1 MRTRFTARL
10 RPRVVE
16 AVGFPSDADAVV
28 LWFQDTARERIRTFE
43 AKIAE
48 WDKEREEL
56 DEEPVEIDVTI
67 DYVRKRRSL
76 KANAL
81 MWSLY
86 EIIVQA
92 LNKEL
97 RDRAPITAARLYA
110 EDMQRF
116 ANKATFSVPAV
127 WGSAIAYEIQYGD
140 RPEYEGQRGK
150 VVEQIRRGDELWLT
164 VWRTSSFWNTKEMA
178 EHIDRLLMDIADM
191 GITRYS
197 NGDLDKVFADYEKWR
212 KQEKCE

>member
-10 RPRVVE
+10 RPRVVS
-16 AVGFPSDADAVV
+16 ALGFPSEADAVI
-28 LWFQDTARERIRTFE
+28 LWFQDTARKRINALAE
-43 AKIAE
+43 KVAE
-48 WDKEREEL
+48 WDREREER
-56 DEEPVEIDVTI
+56 DEEPVELDVTI

-86 EIIVQA
+86 EIIAQA

-97 RDRAPITAARLYA
+97 RDRQPVTAEQLYKQ
-110 EDMQRF
+110 DLQRF
-116 ANKATFSVPAV
+116 APKATFSVPTV
-127 WGSAIAYEIQYGD
+127 WSAAIAYEIQYGD
-140 RPEYEGQRGK
+140 APEYEAQRGK
-150 VVEQIRRGDELWLT
+150 VIDQIRRDDETWLT
-164 VWRTSSFWNTKEMA
+164 VWRTSSYWNTKEMA

-212 KQEKCE
+212 KQNCA